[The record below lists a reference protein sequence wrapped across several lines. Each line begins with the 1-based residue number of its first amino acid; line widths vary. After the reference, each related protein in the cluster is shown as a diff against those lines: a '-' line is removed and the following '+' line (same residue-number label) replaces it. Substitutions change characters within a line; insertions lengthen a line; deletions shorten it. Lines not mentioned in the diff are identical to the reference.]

1 MNGQSSASTCH
12 ITKTTTHKKTP
23 IYIYI
28 YDSTV
33 QFISLFLHGKN
44 VKTANFT
51 QLICTEWHSPL
62 PAAAKEAIPCYYSMM
77 HTSSCILL

>member
-33 QFISLFLHGKN
+33 QFISHFLHGKN